1 MNRKYRKTVIAGN
14 WKMNKTPSETKEF
27 MTESDTFRST
37 FDETGDISH
46 DKAASVSQIYDTLH
60 GIQSCKMIIGD
71 LWFCIAHSG
80 EQSGFSYVRKTNQS
94 YISNDLQLQIDPEF
108 LSCLTRLSVFWYLHG
123 SCCIVH
129 VSLTTA
135 ASL

>member
-46 DKAASVSQIYDTLH
+46 DKAASVTQIYDTLH
-60 GIQSCKMIIGD
+60 GIQGCKMIIGD
-71 LWFCIAHSG
+71 LRLCVAHTG
-80 EQSGFSYVRKTNQS
+80 EQGGFSDVRKTDKP
-94 YISNDLQLQIDPEF
+94 YVCNDFQLQLDI
-108 LSCLTRLSVFWYLHG
+108 
-123 SCCIVH
+123 
-129 VSLTTA
+129 
-135 ASL
+135 